1 MCGRYYSLF
10 DKQQIA
16 EHFHVRRTAD
26 NVGIIAPNWN
36 VAPGDPQPVIRRG
49 RETGERELVMMRWG
63 VVPCFAKSEAEFKA
77 LSTINA
83 KSDRLTDSKMW
94 REPFA
99 KRRCL
104 VPASGLYE
112 WPKHNKIKEEFLVSE
127 VPKTSAE
134 SGDLFDLQELREG
147 SGDLFPIKSGPA
159 PAAAAHSSGKPL
171 NRVVRAKPV
180 KQVFA
185 ITLADQSATPFAFA
199 GIWDSWKRP
208 DGTRLET
215 FAIVTTEPNEL
226 VAQIHDRLA
235 LILHPRDYDRWLGI
249 PETGDPRPPFDLL
262 HPYDAARM
270 KMTPANP
277 AVGNWRNNGP
287 EMLQGPR

>member
-10 DKQQIA
+10 DKQQVA
-16 EHFHVRRTAD
+16 EHFHVHRTWD
-26 NVGIIAPNWN
+26 NFEPIAPNYN
-36 VAPGDPQPVIRRG
+36 IAPDTFQPVIRRS

-63 VVPCFAKSEAEFKA
+63 IVPWFAKTELEFKK

-83 KSDRLTDSKMW
+83 KADNLTKSNMW

-112 WPKHNKIKEEFLVSE
+112 WPKEGHAISPTYLPETVEPPAPEGQEPSVGN
-127 VPKTSAE
+127 
-134 SGDLFDLQELREG
+134 LFDVG
-147 SGDLFPIKSGPA
+147 VIGPKRTKA
-159 PAAAAHSSGKPL
+159 P
-171 NRVVRAKPV
+171 KPV
-180 KQVFA
+180 KRVFK
-185 ITLADQSATPFAFA
+185 ITLADQGATPFAFA
-199 GIWDSWKRP
+199 GIWDAWKRP
-208 DGTRLET
+208 DGTYLET
-215 FAIVTTEPNEL
+215 FALVTTEPNEL

-249 PETGDPRPPFDLL
+249 DDHGGDPRLPLDLL
-262 HPYDAARM
+262 HPYESD
-270 KMTPANP
+270 KMLMQPANP

-287 EMLQGPR
+287 EMLNLP

>member
-10 DKQQIA
+10 DKQQVA
-16 EHFHVRRTAD
+16 EHFHVRRIRSDAEL
-26 NVGIIAPNWN
+26 IAPNYN
-36 VAPGDPQPVIRRG
+36 VAPGDPQPVIRCS

-63 VVPCFAKSEAEFKA
+63 IVPWFAKTEDEFKA

-83 KSDRLTDSKMW
+83 KSDRLTDSRMW

-112 WPKHNKIKEEFLVSE
+112 WPKEGHAISPTYTPASE
-127 VPKTSAE
+127 MADEAPAGF
-134 SGDLFDLQELREG
+134 GDLFG
-147 SGDLFPIKSGPA
+147 T
-159 PAAAAHSSGKPL
+159 PL
-171 NRVVRAKPV
+171 PPKKRKAAKPV
-180 KQVFA
+180 KRVFA
-185 ITLADQSATPFAFA
+185 ITLTEPGPFAFA

-249 PETGDPRPPFDLL
+249 DDKGGDPRPPLDLL
-262 HPYDAARM
+262 HPFESDKM
-270 KMTPANP
+270 VMTPANP

-287 EMLQGPR
+287 EMLDAPLEPRS

>member
-10 DKQQIA
+10 DKQQVA

-26 NVGIIAPNWN
+26 NVGIIAPNYN
-36 VAPGDPQPVIRRG
+36 VAPGDPQPVIRRS
-49 RETGERELVMMRWG
+49 RDTGERELVMMRWG
-63 VVPCFAKSEAEFKA
+63 IVPWF
-77 LSTINA
+77 A
-83 KSDRLTDSKMW
+83 KSDRLTDSKMS

-104 VPASGLYE
+104 VSASGLYE
-112 WPKHNKIKEEFLVSE
+112 WPKHNEIKEEFLVSE
-127 VPKTSAE
+127 VPEASAE
-134 SGDLFDLQELREG
+134 SGDLFDQELPAG
-147 SGDLFPIKSGPA
+147 SGDFFGTPSPA
-159 PAAAAHSSGKPL
+159 TPAKRGKAP
-171 NRVVRAKPV
+171 KPV
-180 KQVFA
+180 KRVFA
-185 ITLADQSATPFAFA
+185 ITTIEPGPFAFA

-249 PETGDPRPPFDLL
+249 PESGDPRPPLDLL
-262 HPYDAARM
+262 HPYDAAHTHSSDSPSIWTRVVHSNQFEYEQSG
-270 KMTPANP
+270 PACP
-277 AVGNWRNNGP
+277 P
-287 EMLQGPR
+287 

>member
-10 DKQQIA
+10 DKQQVA

-36 VAPGDPQPVIRRG
+36 VAPGDPQPVIRRSHD
-49 RETGERELVMMRWG
+49 TGERELVMMRWG
-63 VVPCFAKSEAEFKA
+63 IVPWFAKTEDEFKA

-112 WPKHNKIKEEFLVSE
+112 WPKPGHAIRPTYTPEPDSVVDEASPGPGN
-127 VPKTSAE
+127 
-134 SGDLFDLQELREG
+134 LFGTPL
-147 SGDLFPIKSGPA
+147 PIKPA
-159 PAAAAHSSGKPL
+159 KKAKAPKPIK
-171 NRVVRAKPV
+171 R
-180 KQVFA
+180 VFA
-185 ITLADQSATPFAFA
+185 ITTVEPGPFAFA
-199 GIWDSWKRP
+199 GIWDLWKRP

-215 FAIVTTEPNEL
+215 FALVTTEPNEL

-235 LILHPRDYDRWLGI
+235 LILHPKDYDRWLGI
-249 PETGDPRPPFDLL
+249 DDKGGDPRPPLDLL
-262 HPYDAARM
+262 HPYDADRM
-270 KMTPANP
+270 TMTPANP

-287 EMLQGPR
+287 EMLDPPIDD

>member
-10 DKQQIA
+10 DKQQVA

-36 VAPGDPQPVIRRG
+36 VAPGDPQPVIRRSH
-49 RETGERELVMMRWG
+49 ETNERELVMMRWG
-63 VVPCFAKSEAEFKA
+63 IVPWFAKSELEFKK

-112 WPKHNKIKEEFLVSE
+112 WPKPGHAISDTYSEEETGAPADCTESLAV
-127 VPKTSAE
+127 
-134 SGDLFDLQELREG
+134 SGDLFGLAQKPARKAKTAK
-147 SGDLFPIKSGPA
+147 PIK
-159 PAAAAHSSGKPL
+159 
-171 NRVVRAKPV
+171 RV
-180 KQVFA
+180 FN
-185 ITLADQSATPFAFA
+185 ITLAEPGPFAFA
-199 GIWDSWKRP
+199 GIWDAWKRP
-208 DGTRLET
+208 DGTYLET
-215 FAIVTTEPNEL
+215 FALVTTEPNEL

-235 LILHPRDYDRWLGI
+235 LILHPRDYDRWLGVDDKG
-249 PETGDPRPPFDLL
+249 GDTRPPLDLL
-262 HPYDAARM
+262 HPYDADKMVM
-270 KMTPANP
+270 KPANP

-287 EMLQGPR
+287 ETLDRT

>member
-10 DKQQIA
+10 DKQQVA

-26 NVGIIAPNWN
+26 NFGPIAPNYN
-36 VAPGDPQPVIRRG
+36 IAPDTFQPVIRRS

-63 VVPCFAKSEAEFKA
+63 IVPWFAKSEVEFKA
-77 LSTINA
+77 LSTSNA

-127 VPKTSAE
+127 VPEASAE
-134 SGDLFDLQELREG
+134 SGDLFPIEL
-147 SGDLFPIKSGPA
+147 GPA
-159 PAAAAHSSGKPL
+159 PVAAVHRSGKPL
-171 NRVVRAKPV
+171 NRVVRAKPI
-180 KQVFA
+180 KRVFA
-185 ITLADQSATPFAFA
+185 ISLTEPGPFAFA

-208 DGTRLET
+208 DGTRLKT
-215 FAIVTTEPNEL
+215 FALVTTEPNEL

-249 PETGDPRPPFDLL
+249 PESGDPRPPLDLL

-287 EMLQGPR
+287 EMLDPP